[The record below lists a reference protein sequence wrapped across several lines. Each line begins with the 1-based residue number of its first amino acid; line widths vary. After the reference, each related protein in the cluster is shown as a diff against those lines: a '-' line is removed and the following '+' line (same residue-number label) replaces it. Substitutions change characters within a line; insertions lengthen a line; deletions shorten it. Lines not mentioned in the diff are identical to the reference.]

1 MKLHSY
7 PSIINF
13 GHRLALG
20 LLDDPVYVQEKV
32 DGSQFSFGIDAD
44 GTVLTRSKGAEIF
57 PETADKLFK
66 GAVEYVHSIKG
77 LLTPG
82 YTYRGE
88 VLCRPKHNTL
98 AYDRVPR
105 HNVVIFDV
113 NTGEEIYLPY
123 DR

>member
-20 LLDDPVYVQEKV
+20 IQDDPVYVKRRV

-77 LLTPG
+77 LLTQATRIVVRFFVG
-82 YTYRGE
+82 LNIILLLTIVYR
-88 VLCRPKHNTL
+88 
-98 AYDRVPR
+98 A
-105 HNVVIFDV
+105 IMS
-113 NTGEEIYLPY
+113 
-123 DR
+123 